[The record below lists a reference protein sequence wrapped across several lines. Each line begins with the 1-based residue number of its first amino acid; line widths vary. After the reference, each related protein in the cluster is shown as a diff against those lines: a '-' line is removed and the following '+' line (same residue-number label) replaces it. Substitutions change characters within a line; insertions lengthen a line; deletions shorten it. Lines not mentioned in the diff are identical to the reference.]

1 VKPQAFALARAA
13 NGSTALS
20 KKAWPAC
27 RTAARG
33 PTGCVSRHRSLLIDR
48 IESLRRQRIPGKEI
62 AATVGVSPATMS
74 RVLKRLGLSKL
85 SALEPAEPPRRYQRE
100 RPGEMIHIDIKKAR
114 QIQAG
119 RPSHHRRPQGPEQ
132 PPRRRMGVPPLS
144 ASTTPRAWPSAG
156 S

>member
-1 VKPQAFALARAA
+1 MDIHKNARLTPRGRERLAKMVVSGQTPQAASEAA
-13 NGSTALS
+13 GVCPRTGR
-20 KKAWPAC
+20 KWVDRFTWPAC

-33 PTGCVSRHRSLLIDR
+33 PTGCVSRHRSLLIER

-100 RPGEMIHIDIKKAR
+100 RPGEMIHIDIKK
-114 QIQAG
+114 
-119 RPSHHRRPQGPEQ
+119 S
-132 PPRRRMGVPPLS
+132 S
-144 ASTTPRAWPSAG
+144 ADSSR
-156 S
+156 